1 MQNHAISD
9 YLGEKKMFAEGPEFW
24 HVGFVSPE
32 KHCSE
37 VFFAGLLF
45 VFEILRMQTTL
56 SFPSGIFW
64 RSIVKRKQKKPF
76 VSLKDQVTQSFLT
89 AGSLAQVDNAPNRA
103 DSNLFCRDTRGLNLR
118 SVKSFFFCS
127 VFLLSKTVFVSLCLC
142 N

>member
-1 MQNHAISD
+1 
-9 YLGEKKMFAEGPEFW
+9 MFAKGPEFW

-37 VFFAGLLF
+37 FFFAGLLC

-64 RSIVKRKQKKPF
+64 RSIVKRKTKETF
-76 VSLKDQVTQSFLT
+76 FSLKDKLT
-89 AGSLAQVDNAPNRA
+89 ITPPSLTSASLAQVDNAPNGA
-103 DSNLFCRDTRGLNLR
+103 DSNLFCRDTRGLNSR
-118 SVKSFFFCS
+118 SVKFFFS
-127 VFLLSKTVFVSLCLC
+127 VLFFFFFKKPSSCLC